1 MNKGKLI
8 PGICKVWLYD
18 NPIYC
23 YLRANDQSTETNN
36 MILPVLKK
44 HLLLVNAVIWGLP
57 GAMILLKGVKAYVAL
72 QPVAWWM
79 YLVSLVVFVLF
90 ALMFSKIVRK
100 YSDRTAGLEGDRRS
114 VFDAFSIK
122 GYILITSMILLGVAL
137 KFIPGIPTAF
147 FATFY
152 CGLGPGLLLAMLL
165 FIRNWLE
172 S

>member
-1 MNKGKLI
+1 
-8 PGICKVWLYD
+8 
-18 NPIYC
+18 
-23 YLRANDQSTETNN
+23 

-79 YLVSLVVFVLF
+79 YLVSLVVSVLF

-100 YSDRTAGLEGDRRS
+100 YSDRRS

-147 FATFY
+147 FCNILLRARS
-152 CGLGPGLLLAMLL
+152 GPAAGNAAVYSELA
-165 FIRNWLE
+165 
-172 S
+172 

>member
-1 MNKGKLI
+1 
-8 PGICKVWLYD
+8 
-18 NPIYC
+18 
-23 YLRANDQSTETNN
+23 

-100 YSDRTAGLEGDRRS
+100 YSDKIAGLEGDRVNFPIKS
-114 VFDAFSIK
+114 LSSISCSFSRATISD
-122 GYILITSMILLGVAL
+122 YILKI
-137 KFIPGIPTAF
+137 IPPRR
-147 FATFY
+147 Y
-152 CGLGPGLLLAMLL
+152 KLLLSRPKT
-165 FIRNWLE
+165 FIK
-172 S
+172 

>member
-1 MNKGKLI
+1 
-8 PGICKVWLYD
+8 
-18 NPIYC
+18 
-23 YLRANDQSTETNN
+23 

-152 CGLGPGLLLAMLL
+152 CGLCPGLLLAMLL